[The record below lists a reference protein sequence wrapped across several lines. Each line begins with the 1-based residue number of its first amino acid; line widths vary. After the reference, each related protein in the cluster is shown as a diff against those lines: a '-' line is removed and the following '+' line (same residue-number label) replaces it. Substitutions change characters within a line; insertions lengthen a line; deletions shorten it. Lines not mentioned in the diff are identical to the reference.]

1 VAEARHKW
9 RQMQRE
15 LDPKRLVFID
25 ESGFTTKMARLFG
38 RSPRGERLITSMPH
52 GHWKTLTFIA
62 GLRHDRIVAPMVL
75 DGPMDGAAFLA
86 YTEKF
91 LIPALSPGEI
101 VVADNLSSHKV
112 EGARELI
119 EAAGAQFWPL
129 PPYSPDLNP
138 IEQAFAKFKA
148 LARKAAERT
157 LDGLCRAI
165 GHAIGQ
171 FTPEECA
178 NFLINSGYAPV

>member
-1 VAEARHKW
+1 MAEARKAW
-9 RQMQRE
+9 REMQPK

-25 ESGFTTKMARLFG
+25 ESGFTTKMARLRG
-38 RSPRGERLITSMPH
+38 RCPRGERLIASIPH

-75 DGPMDGAAFLA
+75 DGPMDGAAFLV
-86 YTEKF
+86 YVERF
-91 LIPALSPGEI
+91 LVPALSPGDI

-119 EAAGAQFWPL
+119 EAAGAEFWPL

-138 IEQAFAKFKA
+138 IEQMFSKLKA
-148 LARKAAERT
+148 LARKAAKRT
-157 LDGLCRAI
+157 IDGLWRAT
-165 GHAIGQ
+165 GHALDQ
-171 FTPEECA
+171 FTPQDCS
-178 NFLINSGYAPV
+178 NFLDNAGYKPI